1 MNESRVLVV
10 ADSGVRAKALVRLLE
25 TLEADVTL
33 VPAPGRG
40 ALLSEAEEAAVVVFL
55 GKGPPPRRAAAPP
68 SVIVGL
74 SAPDARAGLSLIR
87 HGRADH
93 VLAAKDL
100 VGIYGAVRSELFH
113 GSRFRQLKTEKN
125 RSLRRA
131 RLLEEVY
138 DATVENLMMALDLR
152 DVETFGH
159 SQTVAKYSEV
169 LAGLLGIDDPARRGR
184 IRLGALLHD
193 IGKIAIPDSI
203 LKKPG
208 VLSPDEWDKIRLHPA
223 LGYGLVKE
231 IKLVAEVGNIILYHH
246 EKFDGTGYPSGLKGA
261 GIPLEARIFALADA
275 LDAMTAHRPYR
286 AARDHG
292 AARTE
297 ILSHRGSQF
306 DPSVVKA
313 FASLPA
319 ERWERIKFET
329 TSHLPPLGE
338 FSQFLRRLTR

>member
-1 MNESRVLVV
+1 MSESRVLVV
-10 ADSGVRAKALVRLLE
+10 ADPGLRVKALLRLLE
-25 TLEADVTL
+25 TLEADVVL
-33 VPAPGRG
+33 APASGREDR
-40 ALLSEAEEAAVVVFL
+40 LPEAEDAAVVVIL
-55 GKGPPPRRAAAPP
+55 GKRLPPRRAAGPP
-68 SVIVGL
+68 SVVVGL
-74 SAPDARAGLSLIR
+74 TAPDPRAGLALLKD
-87 HGRADH
+87 GRADH

-100 VGIYGAVRSELFH
+100 VGIYGAVRSELLH
-113 GSRFRQLKTEKN
+113 GSRLRQLRTEKN

-169 LAGLLGIDDPARRGR
+169 LAGLLGVEDPARRGR

-208 VLSPDEWDKIRLHPA
+208 DLSPDEWDKIKLHPT

-246 EKFDGTGYPSGLKGA
+246 EKFDGTGYPAGLKAA

-286 AARDHG
+286 EARDHS

-297 ILSHRGSQF
+297 ILGHRGTQF

-319 ERWERIKFET
+319 ERWERIRFET

-338 FSQFLRRLTR
+338 FRHFLRRLKP